1 MLYAVLLR
9 YLMTLNV
16 IDGAVFSIV
25 AVCGWWRQDI
35 LYCIPHSF
43 YKSNKERAHPAVS
56 TEQAGRVTTA
66 DCNYLGMCSARLRGQ
81 STDPARD
88 LDISLYEGQHW
99 SSQLP
104 MLFLLTRRI
113 CPQSRVSP
121 AEARL

>member
-1 MLYAVLLR
+1 
-9 YLMTLNV
+9 MTLNV

-25 AVCGWWRQDI
+25 AVDGGDRI
-35 LYCIPHSF
+35 YCTAFPIHF
-43 YKSNKERAHPAVS
+43 TRVIKSTMS
-56 TEQAGRVTTA
+56 TEQAGRVTAA

-121 AEARL
+121 AEVRL

>member
-25 AVCGWWRQDI
+25 AVDGGDRI
-35 LYCIPHSF
+35 YCTAFPIHF
-43 YKSNKERAHPAVS
+43 TRVIKSTMS
-56 TEQAGRVTTA
+56 TEQAGRVTAA

-81 STDPARD
+81 STDPA
-88 LDISLYEGQHW
+88 LYEGQHW

-113 CPQSRVSP
+113 CPQSRVTP
-121 AEARL
+121 AEVRL